1 MARKHTNTFA
11 AQQGEISLSSL
22 LILFTS
28 GLLVIILAAAFITS
42 FGHFRDYVADQLTD
56 HALDGATAT
65 GLSLSNA
72 IDGSDPVASASLVD
86 AVFDSGRYLSVE
98 YIGHDGQ
105 VIAGR
110 RMPLKG
116 AAAPG
121 WFIRLAELPLPQAEA
136 EVVRGWSR
144 LGKVRVVSHPGRA
157 YDDLWRITLGLLVSV
172 LVIGGAGL
180 VALFLLVRR
189 LLRPLSALEQQA
201 RAWGRRDFRNR
212 VCTRS
217 TRELNRVTEAMNQMA
232 DDLERLFVGQGR
244 LIQHLRKVNSEDPV
258 TGLASRSSFD
268 QRLKAEIMSEEKSAP
283 GVLAMIRLAGF
294 ADYNMAY
301 GREEGDQLLR
311 QVAGSLAGFTARHP
325 QSFAGRRTGAEFVV
339 FLPGAP
345 AVDARNWLER
355 LIQELDGIYCD
366 LASPMDTA
374 VHGGLAVALPGAGV
388 RDLLAAADEG
398 LRAAQEKCESGCC
411 LEQAGADSHLTM
423 ESWRDLL
430 AGAIESGNLSLW
442 LQPMVTC
449 EDGALAHYQAF
460 SRIPSPEGDLKA
472 GAFLPVA
479 ERLGLIAGIDR
490 LLLARVLAMLEQT
503 PDQTLAISLGVS
515 SVGDDRFCEDLLEA
529 MARAGNRVA
538 RLWVGIPELALNH
551 HRKKAGRLVRALA
564 KIGVPVMVDRFGVGG
579 VPFSYLRN
587 LPFRGI
593 RIDNSFIHDLDSH
606 SENRFW
612 VESVIGIAHS
622 RGVRVFATG
631 VETEAEYSVVC
642 KLGIDGAMGY
652 HLGRPF
658 GADE

>member
-98 YIGHDGQ
+98 YIGHDGE

-110 RMPLKG
+110 RMALKG

-157 YDDLWRITLGLLVSV
+157 YDDLWRITLGLLVGV
-172 LVIGGAGL
+172 LLIGGAGL

-189 LLRPLSALEQQA
+189 LLRPLSALERQA
-201 RAWGRRDFRNR
+201 RAWGQRDFRNR
-212 VCTRS
+212 VRTRS
-217 TRELNRVTEAMNQMA
+217 TRELNRVTEAMNRMA
-232 DDLERLFVGQGR
+232 DDLERLFAGQGR

-258 TGLASRSSFD
+258 TGLACRRAFD

-311 QVAGSLAGFTARHP
+311 QVARSLAGFTARHP

-345 AVDARNWLER
+345 AADARNWLEQ
-355 LIQELDGIYCD
+355 LIQELDSIYCD
-366 LASPMDTA
+366 LATPMDTA

-411 LEQAGADSHLTM
+411 LEQAGADSHRTM
-423 ESWRDLL
+423 ESWRELL
-430 AGAIESGNLSLW
+430 AGAIASGNLSLW

-460 SRIPSPEGDLKA
+460 SRIPAPEGDLKA
-472 GAFLPVA
+472 GVFLPVA

-490 LLLARVLAMLEQT
+490 LVLARVLAMLEQT
-503 PDQTLAISLGVS
+503 PDQTLAISLGVF

-529 MARAGNRVA
+529 LTRAGNRVT
-538 RLWVGIPELALNH
+538 RLWIGIPELALNH
-551 HRKKAGRLVRALA
+551 HRKQAGRLVRALA
-564 KIGVPVMVDRFGVGG
+564 KMGVPVMVDRFGVGG

-587 LPFRGI
+587 LPFRGL
-593 RIDNSFIHDLDSH
+593 RIDNSFIRDLDSH

-631 VETEAEYSVVC
+631 VETEAEYSVLC

-658 GADE
+658 GVDE

>member
-22 LILFTS
+22 LTLFTS

-105 VIAGR
+105 EIAGR
-110 RMPLKG
+110 RMALKG

-212 VCTRS
+212 VRTRS

-345 AVDARNWLER
+345 AADARNWLER
-355 LIQELDGIYCD
+355 LIQELDSIYCD

-529 MARAGNRVA
+529 LTRAGNRVA

-551 HRKKAGRLVRALA
+551 HRKKAGWLVRALV